1 MYILDLKLD
10 NILHLAIDLDGADV
24 IGYAAWSL
32 MDNFEWNAGYNEKF
46 GIHHVDFND
55 SQRPRTV
62 KDSADAYKQI
72 IADNGFPA

>member
-1 MYILDLKLD
+1 
-10 NILHLAIDLDGADV
+10 
-24 IGYAAWSL
+24 

-46 GIHHVDFND
+46 GLHHVDFND
-55 SQRPRTV
+55 SQLPRTV